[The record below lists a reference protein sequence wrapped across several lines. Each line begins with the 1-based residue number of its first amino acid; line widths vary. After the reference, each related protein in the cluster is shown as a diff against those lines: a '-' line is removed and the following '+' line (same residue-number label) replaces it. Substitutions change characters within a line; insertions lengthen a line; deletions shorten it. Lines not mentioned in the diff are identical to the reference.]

1 MRQDLRKKI
10 LQKGISNRVNII
22 ENMANTI
29 LNEDMCINEV
39 DSLKLLPFNL
49 NGKYEL
55 KYLLIY
61 QI

>member
-1 MRQDLRKKI
+1 MRQDLRKK
-10 LQKGISNRVNII
+10 LLEKGISNRVNII
-22 ENMANTI
+22 ENIADTI
-29 LNEDMCINEV
+29 SNEDMCINEV

-49 NGKYEL
+49 IGKCKL